1 MPVLGGERGP
11 STPLGE
17 LGLGDGETTD
27 WNSLPS
33 KLEEELI
40 QKQGTTPPDR
50 YRRAIDAYF
59 ERIGAG
65 RRSLKKKGGDQ

>member
-1 MPVLGGERGP
+1 MQVPSGP
-11 STPLGE
+11 EGASTRLGE
-17 LGLGDGETTD
+17 LGLGDGENED

-33 KLEEELI
+33 KLEEELL

-59 ERIGAG
+59 KRIGAG
-65 RRSLKKKGGDQ
+65 RRSLKKGGNE